1 MSTPHD
7 ADEYLTVE
15 MAGHVSGIPPRTLR
29 RWVRAGRLPATEGP
43 RGKLVRL
50 GDALALAKLTGRQ
63 SATDRPPDGQPVNPA
78 TYAGHV
84 TDRVSDSPD
93 VDDQEPATSGHP
105 TAISSAARSQLEA
118 IRDEWLAP
126 LVDRI
131 QSQAERIG
139 RLEAERDALTAEVER
154 LKAAQNAP
162 QASPFAPGEA
172 KPANVAADPSPSP
185 RPAHAPW
192 WRRWLGLAR

>member
-7 ADEYLTVE
+7 ADEYLSVE
-15 MAGHVSGIPPRTLR
+15 MAGQVSGIPPRTLR

-50 GDALALAKLTGRQ
+50 GDALTLAELTGRQ
-63 SATDRPPDGQPVNPA
+63 SATDRPPVGQSDNPA

-84 TDRVSDSPD
+84 TGQVSDSLIEDHP
-93 VDDQEPATSGHP
+93 EPAMSGH
-105 TAISSAARSQLEA
+105 TAAISPTARSQLEA

-139 RLEAERDALTAEVER
+139 RLEAERDALAVEVER
-154 LKAAQNAP
+154 LKVAQDAAVAAQEP
-162 QASPFAPGEA
+162 QHEA
-172 KPANVAADPSPSP
+172 ATTNVTPDPSV
-185 RPAHAPW
+185 PW
-192 WRRWLGLAR
+192 WKFWERWG

>member
-29 RWVRAGRLPATEGP
+29 RWVRGGRLPATEGP

-50 GDALALAKLTGRQ
+50 GDALALAELTGRQ
-63 SATDRPPDGQPVNPA
+63 SATGRPPDGQSVNPA

-84 TDRVSDSPD
+84 TGHVSDSL
-93 VDDQEPATSGHP
+93 VENDQEPAMTGHMA
-105 TAISSAARSQLEA
+105 AISLAARSQLEA
-118 IRDEWLAP
+118 VRDEWLAP

-139 RLEAERDALTAEVER
+139 RLEAERNALAAEVER
-154 LKAAQNAP
+154 LKAAQDAP
-162 QASPFAPGEA
+162 QAAPLAPGEA
-172 KPANVAADPSPSP
+172 QPREAAPDTSV
-185 RPAHAPW
+185 PW
-192 WRRWLGLAR
+192 WRFWERWPGKW

>member
-7 ADEYLTVE
+7 ADEYLSVE
-15 MAGHVSGIPPRTLR
+15 MAGQVSGIPPRTLR

-50 GDALALAKLTGRQ
+50 GDALTLAELTGRQ
-63 SATDRPPDGQPVNPA
+63 SVTDRPSDGQSANPA
-78 TYAGHV
+78 TYAGQV
-84 TDRVSDSPD
+84 TGQVSDSTG
-93 VDDQEPATSGHP
+93 VDDQESVTSVHP
-105 TAISSAARSQLEA
+105 TAISPAARSQLEA

-154 LKAAQNAP
+154 LRAAHDAP
-162 QASPFAPGEA
+162 VLAREPQHEAQPVEPAP
-172 KPANVAADPSPSP
+172 DPSVPWWVS
-185 RPAHAPW
+185 W
-192 WRRWLGLAR
+192 WRRLTGGTG

>member
-7 ADEYLTVE
+7 ADEYLSVE

-50 GDALALAKLTGRQ
+50 GDALTLAELTGRQ
-63 SATDRPPDGQPVNPA
+63 SATDRPPVGQSVNPA

-84 TDRVSDSPD
+84 TDRVSDSTD
-93 VDDQEPATSGHP
+93 VDNQEPATSGHAV
-105 TAISSAARSQLEA
+105 AISPAARSHLEA

-126 LVDRI
+126 LVDRV

-139 RLEAERDALTAEVER
+139 RLEAERDAALAEVER
-154 LKAAQNAP
+154 LKAAQDA
-162 QASPFAPGEA
+162 AVDAPFAQGEA
-172 KPANVAADPSPSP
+172 QPANAASDTAP
-185 RPAHAPW
+185 PW
-192 WRRWLGLAR
+192 WRFWERWG

>member
-7 ADEYLTVE
+7 ADEYLSVE
-15 MAGHVSGIPPRTLR
+15 MAGQVSGIPPRTLR

-50 GDALALAKLTGRQ
+50 GDALALAELTGRQ
-63 SATDRPPDGQPVNPA
+63 SATDRPPDGQSDNPA

-84 TDRVSDSPD
+84 TGQVSDSLIED
-93 VDDQEPATSGHP
+93 HQEPVMSGH
-105 TAISSAARSQLEA
+105 TAAISPAARSQLEA
-118 IRDEWLAP
+118 IRDEWLTP

-139 RLEAERDALTAEVER
+139 RLEAERDALAAEVER
-154 LKAAQNAP
+154 LTSAQDAPHAAPEP
-162 QASPFAPGEA
+162 QGEA
-172 KPANVAADPSPSP
+172 QATETTPDVS
-185 RPAHAPW
+185 APW
-192 WRRWLGLAR
+192 WRFWERWG